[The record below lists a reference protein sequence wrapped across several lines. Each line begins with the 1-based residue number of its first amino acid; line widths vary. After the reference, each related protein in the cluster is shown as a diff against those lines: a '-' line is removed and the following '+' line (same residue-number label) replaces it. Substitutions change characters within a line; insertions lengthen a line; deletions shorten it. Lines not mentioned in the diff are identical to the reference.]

1 MKVPPLVLHLTVV
14 SPRRRPVRLWLPL
27 VLLWPLAL
35 VLGALALVVAVV
47 TDGLLLALGRR
58 YHHYTVLLVRSLAV
72 LSETRGTVIR
82 FSNATT
88 AVDMT
93 VH

>member
-1 MKVPPLVLHLTVV
+1 MKVPPLVLDLRVV
-14 SPRRRPVRLWLPL
+14 SPRRRPVRLWLPVL
-27 VLLWPLAL
+27 LLWPLAL
-35 VLGALALVVAVV
+35 VLGAVALLVAIIS
-47 TDGLLLALGRR
+47 DGLMLALGRR
-58 YHHYTVLLVRSLAV
+58 YHHYTLLLVRSFAV
-72 LSETRGTVIR
+72 LCETRGTVIR

>member
-58 YHHYTVLLVRSLAV
+58 YHHYTVLLVRSFAMLC
-72 LSETRGTVIR
+72 ETRGTVIR